1 MKLTVT
7 ILYLILSLILPTIGV
22 SQTITFNDIGLK
34 NYLIQELCVDTANTF
49 WGTGHIDVDLNNDNE
64 IQAEEAEQVT
74 QLMVEDFGDNY
85 GILSVQDLSHFKNL
99 RWLKLVHTDSVH
111 EISNLG
117 LDSLKHLWIG
127 ANYSLKVINISDLH
141 ALSEALRIEDIDT
154 LDYLNIQNGS
164 VPELFSLFYSEHIH
178 YACVDSIADE
188 YDEVAWRMIEHLP
201 EFENCS
207 SSTSQVK
214 TVEKEAFKL
223 YPNPTHGMLHIS
235 NNSELIQINIYDIE
249 GRLCRI
255 FNKSSKTIDLSDLS
269 IGLYFVEALKK
280 DKRFTQLISK
290 N

>member
-1 MKLTVT
+1 MKQKIT
-7 ILYLILSLILPTIGV
+7 IFWLLLSSVGFC
-22 SQTITFNDIGLK
+22 QTISFEDIGLK

-64 IQAEEAEQVT
+64 IQEEEAELVT
-74 QLMVEDFGDNY
+74 QLLVKDFGDNY
-85 GILSVQDLSHFKNL
+85 GILSVQDLNHFRNL
-99 RWLKLVHTDSVH
+99 KWLKLVHVDSVY
-111 EISNLG
+111 EITTLG
-117 LDSLKHLWIG
+117 LDSLKHFWIG
-127 ANYSLKVINISDLH
+127 SNYSLKIIDISDLH
-141 ALSEALRIEDIDT
+141 ALTEALRIEDIDT

-164 VPELFSLFYSEHIH
+164 IPELFSMFYSEHIH
-178 YACVDSIADE
+178 YACVDNISDE

-207 SSTSQVK
+207 SLTSQVN

-249 GRLCRI
+249 GRLCRT

-269 IGLYFVEALKK
+269 IGLYFVEVLKK